1 MTSRRG
7 GLELELEVV
16 DLTVRSVTDSEE
28 EIVFSRTA
36 LLPIPSQP
44 LPNTTPSL
52 RKDLSLFNGVT
63 LIVGAIIGSGIFFT
77 PKIVLYHTGS
87 LGVSMVAWMVG
98 AIFALA
104 GSLCCVELGLLVR
117 SSGGEYSFLLE
128 GYSFNRRNKAT
139 TLLGGC
145 IAFLYIWCS
154 VFIVRPGAFAILTLT
169 CAHYLAQPF
178 FIDCTAP
185 ETVVKLIA
193 LALVS
198 KSLCVCHR
206 TCGVL

>member
-1 MTSRRG
+1 MC
-7 GLELELEVV
+7 VV
-16 DLTVRSVTDSEE
+16 VLSLVLKQHYYLT
-28 EIVFSRTA
+28 
-36 LLPIPSQP
+36 LP

-117 SSGGEYSFLLE
+117 SSGGEYSFLLQLVQL
-128 GYSFNRRNKAT
+128 YTNHRRA
-139 TLLGGC
+139 LLFCGWH
-145 IAFLYIWCS
+145 FWNSL
-154 VFIVRPGAFAILTLT
+154 VVRAGLG
-169 CAHYLAQPF
+169 
-178 FIDCTAP
+178 
-185 ETVVKLIA
+185 
-193 LALVS
+193 S
-198 KSLCVCHR
+198 
-206 TCGVL
+206 